1 MTCIDVF
8 NGDADG
14 LCALHQ
20 LRLADPREDNVLVT
34 GVKRDI
40 ALVARV
46 ESALGREVRAD
57 DALTVLDV
65 SLDKN
70 RDALVAL
77 LDKGVDARYFDHH
90 FPGDIPERP
99 NLSAHIDTDAETC
112 TGLIVDRHLDG
123 AHRSWAVTAAFGD
136 NLFRAATAAAEPLAL
151 DATRLETLKT
161 LGTLLNYNGYGASL
175 EDLHFDP
182 AELHAR
188 LRPYTDPFDF
198 VADDAAFATLDAG
211 YRDDMARAGAVRPE
225 REDARI
231 AMYVFPDDPFARRV
245 GGVYANEL
253 AQRHPER
260 AHALLSESADGTYVV
275 SVRAPLAN
283 RTGAD
288 ELCRRFDT
296 GGGRKAA
303 AGINRL
309 PADDVERFAE
319 ALAAQY
325 AG

>member
-1 MTCIDVF
+1 MTTIDVF

-20 LRLADPREDNVLVT
+20 LRLAEPRDSVLVT

-46 ESALGREVRAD
+46 LAQLDVEPGDE
-57 DALTVLDV
+57 LTVLDV

-70 RDALVAL
+70 REALVAL
-77 LDKGVDARYFDHH
+77 LEAGVVARYFDHH
-90 FPGDIPERP
+90 FPGEIPEHGS
-99 NLSAHIDTDAETC
+99 LETHIDTDAETC
-112 TGLIVDRHLDG
+112 TGLIVDAHLG
-123 AHRSWAVTAAFGD
+123 GTHRPWAVTAAFGD
-136 NLFRAATAAAEPLAL
+136 NLVRAATAAAEPLGL
-151 DATRLETLKT
+151 DADGLETLRT
-161 LGTLLNYNGYGASL
+161 LGTLLNYNGYGATL
-175 EDLHFDP
+175 DDLFFSPSD
-182 AELHAR
+182 LYRR
-188 LRPYTDPFDF
+188 LQPYVDPFAF
-198 VADDAAFATLDAG
+198 VAEDEAFATLETG
-211 YRDDMARAGAVRPE
+211 YREDMARAEAIAPE
-225 REDARI
+225 HSDERTAL
-231 AMYVFPDDPFARRV
+231 YVLPDDPFARRV

-260 AHALLSESADGTYVV
+260 AHALLTANADGDYVV

-288 ELCRRFDT
+288 ELCRQFES

-309 PADDVERFAE
+309 PPGEMTRFAK
-319 ALAAQY
+319 ALAAQF

>member
-1 MTCIDVF
+1 MTTIDVF

-20 LRLADPREDNVLVT
+20 LRLAEPRDGVLVT

-46 ESALGREVRAD
+46 EEALGREAGD
-57 DALTVLDV
+57 GDELTVLDV

-77 LDKGVDARYFDHH
+77 LDKGVAARYFDHH
-90 FPGDIPERP
+90 FPGDIPERA
-99 NLSAHIDTDAETC
+99 NLETRIDTDAETC
-112 TGLIVDRHLDG
+112 TGLIVDAHLGGRH
-123 AHRSWAVTAAFGD
+123 RPWAVTAAFGD
-136 NLFRAATAAAEPLAL
+136 NLVRAATAAAEPLGL
-151 DATRLETLKT
+151 DAASLETLKT
-161 LGTLLNYNGYGASL
+161 LGTLLNYNGYGASV
-175 EDLHFDP
+175 EDLFFPPD
-182 AELHAR
+182 ALYAR
-188 LRPYTDPFDF
+188 VHPYADPFDF
-198 VADDAAFATLDAG
+198 VRDDDAFATLEAG
-211 YRDDMARAGAVRPE
+211 YRDDMARAEATAPARC
-225 REDARI
+225 DART
-231 AMYVFPDDPFARRV
+231 ALYVFPNEPFARRV
-245 GGVYANEL
+245 GGVYANAL
-253 AQRHPER
+253 AQRHPGR

-275 SVRAPLAN
+275 SVRAPLEN

-288 ELCRRFDT
+288 ELCRQFET

-309 PADDVERFAE
+309 PATDVERFAN

-325 AG
+325 A